1 MIRGGEA
8 LGARLERM
16 KERLYRGAEETV
28 AEAAQA
34 VCAEAAARA
43 PVETGRLRSSIHA
56 SAEGLTAAVRCD
68 CPYGA
73 AVELGTSR
81 QSARP
86 FMQPAADTER
96 ANGSS
101 CVGEGCAGGRKGR
114 HLYVRERTGAAHCGF
129 SYAAVEMWMVKRAA
143 VLETGKEGLHGKDG
157 LARNWGR
164 LWEAVDF

>member
-1 MIRGGEA
+1 MIRGAEA

-56 SAEGLTAAVRCD
+56 SAEGLTAAVRCN

-86 FMQPAADTER
+86 FLKRGKKVFAGRTDWR
-96 ANGSS
+96 GI
-101 CVGEGCAGGRKGR
+101 GEGFGRRWIFDFFGEECGDGAAQHRGGGLVFSSAELDSAAGGFME
-114 HLYVRERTGAAHCGF
+114 RE
-129 SYAAVEMWMVKRAA
+129 SVPRA
-143 VLETGKEGLHGKDG
+143 ESG
-157 LARNWGR
+157 
-164 LWEAVDF
+164 

>member
-1 MIRGGEA
+1 MIRGAEA

-56 SAEGLTAAVRCD
+56 SVEGLTAAVRCD

-96 ANGSS
+96 ANGSNG
-101 CVGEGCAGGRKGR
+101 VGEGCAGGRKGGICMCAKGQAR
-114 HLYVRERTGAAHCGF
+114 RTAVSPMLRWGCG
-129 SYAAVEMWMVKRAA
+129 W
-143 VLETGKEGLHGKDG
+143 
-157 LARNWGR
+157 
-164 LWEAVDF
+164 

>member
-1 MIRGGEA
+1 MIRGAEA

-56 SAEGLTAAVRCD
+56 SAEGVTAAVRCG

-101 CVGEGCAGGRKGR
+101 CVGEGCAGGRKGEASVCAR
-114 HLYVRERTGAAHCGF
+114 KDRRGALRFLLCCGGD
-129 SYAAVEMWMVKRAA
+129 V
-143 VLETGKEGLHGKDG
+143 DG
-157 LARNWGR
+157 EARGCS
-164 LWEAVDF
+164 

>member
-1 MIRGGEA
+1 MIRGAEA

-56 SAEGLTAAVRCD
+56 SAEGLTAVVRCN

-86 FMQPAADTER
+86 FMQPAAETER
-96 ANGSS
+96 A
-101 CVGEGCAGGRKGR
+101 
-114 HLYVRERTGAAHCGF
+114 
-129 SYAAVEMWMVKRAA
+129 EMAKRAA
-143 VLETGKEGLHGKDG
+143 VLETGEEGLRGKDG